1 MEPNGGLRIF
11 FLSADFFFTKY
22 LMSDCFDEIAD
33 LHFKF
38 YFNFSYS
45 IQKNISMVI
54 EMQRFVAIWIRKILF
69 FKEFE

>member
-1 MEPNGGLRIF
+1 
-11 FLSADFFFTKY
+11 
-22 LMSDCFDEIAD
+22 MSDCFDGIAD